1 MMRKT
6 VFCLLT
12 LIMVAVMAD
21 AQTRLVKEHRQ
32 KEFPEHIPA
41 GNYSGITWLGEDEY
55 AVVSDKAK
63 DGFLI
68 FKISIDPNTGVI
80 KNATLKER
88 KENGNNG
95 RDAEDIAF
103 FPSKK
108 TLFVVG
114 ESDNQAREYDLN
126 GKRTGRMLK
135 MPKRFL
141 NAGGK
146 YGVESVTYN
155 GNTHRFW
162 ITTESTLKADGQQA
176 AGGSNT
182 KNRLRLQAFT
192 EDLQPAGQYLYEM
205 DAPVAKNKST
215 RYAMGCSA
223 LTALDNG
230 DLLVMER
237 EFYVPNGKLG
247 AFVNSKIYCVHP
259 QKENKVAGDAAW
271 NKEKVLKKQLIC
283 QWRTSLGLF
292 VQSIANFEGMCLGPK
307 LSNGDQVIVLV
318 ADSQDQYGGVLC
330 DWLKTIVIKS
340 E

>member
-1 MMRKT
+1 MRKFL
-6 VFCLLT
+6 FCILVWL
-12 LIMVAVMAD
+12 MAAVMAH

-32 KEFPEHIPA
+32 KEFPEQIPA

-63 DGFLI
+63 DGFFI
-68 FKISIDPNTGVI
+68 FKIKIDPNTGAI
-80 KNATLKER
+80 KSAALKEK

-95 RDAEDIAF
+95 RDAEDIVY

-114 ESDNQAREYDLN
+114 ESDNQAREYELN

-135 MPKRFL
+135 VPKRFL

-146 YGVESVTYN
+146 YGLESVTYN
-155 GNTHRFW
+155 GHTRLFW
-162 ITTESTLKADGQQA
+162 ATTESTLKADGPQA
-176 AGGSNT
+176 EGGSKT
-182 KNRLRLQAFT
+182 KNRLRLQSFS
-192 EDLQPAGQYLYEM
+192 EDLQPAGQYFYVM
-205 DAPVAKNKST
+205 DESVAKNKSA

-237 EFYVPNGKLG
+237 EFYVPSGKLG

-259 QKENKVAGDAAW
+259 QKEDKMAADAAW
-271 NKEKVLKKQLIC
+271 NKDKVLKKQLIC

-292 VQSIANFEGMCLGPK
+292 VQSIANYEGMCLGPK
-307 LSNGDQVIVLV
+307 LSNGDQVIVLIS
-318 ADSQDQYGGVLC
+318 DSQDQYGGVLC
-330 DWLKTIVIKS
+330 DWLKTIVIRS